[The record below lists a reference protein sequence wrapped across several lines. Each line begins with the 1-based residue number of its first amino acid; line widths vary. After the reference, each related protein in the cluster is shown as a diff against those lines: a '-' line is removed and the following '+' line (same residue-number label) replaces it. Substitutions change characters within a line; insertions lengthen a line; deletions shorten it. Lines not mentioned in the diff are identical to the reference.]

1 MRFLNRDRVMKMDP
15 YMLLSIINMK
25 LRDQIS
31 SLDDLCEDFE
41 VTVEELKNKMNTV
54 GYEYNTETNQF
65 VAN

>member
-1 MRFLNRDRVMKMDP
+1 MNRDRVMKMDP

-25 LRDQIS
+25 LRDQFS

-41 VTVEELKNKMNTV
+41 VTVEELKNKLNNV
-54 GYEYNTETNQF
+54 GYKYQSETNQF

>member
-1 MRFLNRDRVMKMDP
+1 MRVLNRDRVMKMDP

-25 LRDQIS
+25 LRDQFS

-41 VTVEELKNKMNTV
+41 VTVEELKNKLNNV
-54 GYEYNTETNQF
+54 GYKYQSETNQF

>member
-1 MRFLNRDRVMKMDP
+1 MNRDRVMKMDP

-25 LRDQIS
+25 LRDQFS
-31 SLDDLCEDFE
+31 SLEDLCEDFE

-54 GYEYNTETNQF
+54 GYEYKAQTNQF